1 MSQNSEVIVKGNSHN
16 KYDLAC
22 MVGARALS
30 HQRQDQEQC
39 SGARAVVKFHEGMCA
54 ARQRQAHRHQAP
66 LTHIPYEFLYAGTSY
81 THTCRHRG
89 TLHIA
94 SQMLLGMVDRCTLN
108 QNFLICDFH

>member
-39 SGARAVVKFHEGMCA
+39 SAVVPVPWLNFTKECV
-54 ARQRQAHRHQAP
+54 QRASAPEQAHRHQAP
-66 LTHIPYEFLYAGTSY
+66 LTHIPYEFLCAGTSY

-94 SQMLLGMVDRCTLN
+94 SQMLLGMVDWCTLN
-108 QNFLICDFH
+108 QNFF